1 MKGQNEAM
9 ILQLESLHAQGWSDA
24 EIASMVRAEIME
36 AIPEC
41 RNHILVSP
49 SGQTINRWRT
59 GKSKPSSVVTTI
71 LIGRIY
77 EEKGVED
84 GSDNEDKD

>member
-1 MKGQNEAM
+1 MRDDTESM
-9 ILQLESLHAQGWSDA
+9 ILQLTSLHTQGWSDA
-24 EIASMVRAEIME
+24 EIAAMVRAEIME